1 MRFFGKNYW
10 AALAALVLGF
20 SSCSSDEPD
29 VPEVPSPSDYGNV
42 ALPPELVVMTYDTFI
57 SENDV
62 KIASADTTSIEVDKA
77 YLTKLG
83 KQIGEGSVLSIWR
96 TMESRPF
103 VRKVTQV
110 KEQGNVVLV
119 TSTAGDVGDIF
130 KDADVEMSSTLFVNS
145 AAGPSKSD
153 RYTDPTDSIIHP
165 AVLIVENEGHTY
177 GDEDQTPETSLPRA
191 YTAEQLLANQPA
203 DATWH
208 IIDKNMKTTA
218 MFSAGQMT
226 KLGIQDAQIHVYAD
240 LDISFKVKWF
250 KLKKFDFV
258 AKAGMDANIP
268 VVMKSEMKAELAKE
282 FQLAQLPTYT
292 MVFWIGPVPVGITID
307 PSVQFAINASV
318 TGRIQFQIPLDAHA
332 SLTLGPTYNG
342 NWSFRKDLNLK
353 ATAQLTRWEFPGLYE
368 AKASAGI
375 YLKIGSYLYTMAGPY
390 VEAGPSIE
398 TNNTVVA
405 DDEVGMLHLHT
416 SCKAKVGSKVGAELK
431 VRKWAL
437 ASYEYELPPFCEQQI
452 WDYWKYI

>member
-110 KEQGNVVLV
+110 KEQEDVVLV

-130 KDADVEMSSTLFVNS
+130 KDADVEMSSTLYVNS
-145 AAGPSKSD
+145 KAGLPNAD
-153 RYTDPTDSIIHP
+153 RYTDTVGNIVHP
-165 AVLIVENEGHTY
+165 AVLIVEDEGSTY
-177 GDEDQTPETSLPRA
+177 GEEGQAPGNPLPRA
-191 YTAEQLLANQPA
+191 YTAEQLLENQPT

-208 IIDKNMKTTA
+208 IIDKNIKATA
-218 MFSAGQMT
+218 MFSAGKMA
-226 KLGIQDAQIHVYAD
+226 KLGIQDAQVHAYAD
-240 LDISFKVKWF
+240 LDINFKVKMF
-250 KLKKFDFV
+250 RLKKFDFV
-258 AKAGMDANIP
+258 ARAGVDANIP
-268 VVMKSEMKAELAKE
+268 VVMKAEAKAELSKE
-282 FQLAQLPTYT
+282 FLLAQLPTYT

-307 PSVQFAINASV
+307 PTVQFAINASV
-318 TGRIQFQIPLDAHA
+318 TGRIQFQIPIEAQA

-342 NWSFRKDLNLK
+342 RWSFRKDLNLK
-353 ATAQLTRWEFPGLYE
+353 TSAKLTRSEFSGTYE
-368 AKASAGI
+368 AKASAGLC
-375 YLKIGSYLYTMAGPY
+375 LKIGSYLYTMAGPY

-398 TNNTVVA
+398 TDNMVTA
-405 DDEVGMLHLHT
+405 DDEVGLLKLHT
-416 SCKAKVGSKVGAELK
+416 SAKAKIGSKVGAELK
-431 VRKWAL
+431 VWKWSL
-437 ASYEYELPPFCEQQI
+437 ASFEYELPPFCEQQL
-452 WDYWKYI
+452 WDYEKYL